1 MTRIIEVEV
10 PDTVGLVTTV
20 ASGHEIHLFSTE
32 TASLPQVLMIINR
45 PGEDSQSAVLA
56 MTWDEWDQLTSAT
69 PHPINPTN
77 PS

>member
-1 MTRIIEVEV
+1 
-10 PDTVGLVTTV
+10 
-20 ASGHEIHLFSTE
+20 
-32 TASLPQVLMIINR
+32 MIINR